1 MLRGE
6 DPASVRRDV
15 AAFRK
20 AYLEIKYGFKINREI
35 VDKLFASF
43 YIHRVL
49 PRRYY
54 KITVL
59 KWGSLLLRQKGF

>member
-35 VDKLFASF
+35 VDKLLASF
-43 YIHRVL
+43 YMHKVL
-49 PRRYY
+49 PPS
-54 KITVL
+54 ISISDPVM
-59 KWGSLLLRQKGF
+59 